1 MVGSQGHNSPLFG
14 KVEVMKSYQWMYQH
28 VIERAGKE
36 RLQGRLDNVHSVE
49 ELASLSE
56 SYMLSNIA
64 RRVFRAGIRHAVV
77 DAKWPEFEKAFW
89 GFDPQKVAL
98 MSDDQLERLMQNDKI
113 IRHWGKIKA
122 TRMNAFMVAE
132 YIEKQGSFAKFIAE
146 WPSSDIVGLWA
157 ELKKNGSHLGGNS
170 GAAFLRMIGKDTFML
185 TDDVVAA
192 LKAQGIIDKRPT
204 AKRDLALV
212 QQAFNQWHDESG
224 APYAHISRLL
234 AFTVG
239 WE

>member
-1 MVGSQGHNSPLFG
+1 
-14 KVEVMKSYQWMYQH
+14 MKSYQWMYQH

-36 RLQGRLDNVHSVE
+36 RLASRLDNVRTDE
-49 ELASLSE
+49 EIAALGDDF
-56 SYMLSNIA
+56 MLSNLS

-89 GFDPQKVAL
+89 GFDPHKVAL

-113 IRHWGKIKA
+113 IRHWGKIKS
-122 TRMNAFMVAE
+122 TRLNAFMVTE
-132 YIEKQGSFAKFIAE
+132 YIAKQGSFAQFIAQ
-146 WPSSDIVGLWA
+146 WPCDDIVGLWA

-185 TDDVVAA
+185 TDEVVAG

-204 AKRDLALV
+204 SKRDLNAV
-212 QQAFNQWHDESG
+212 QQAFNQWHKESSV
-224 APYAHISRLL
+224 PYSHISRLL